1 MDTETKKLSSASNL
15 LAKAFGQTGI
25 SVLAIVSLLIAA
37 ILNHDLWLQFGIV
50 LVLIALSHLLVVRI
64 KKMIKVESNELQEQ
78 KSSKEIYVD
87 QAAKYWPIFTIVI
100 SSAAVL
106 FAMNNEFNLSSAL
119 TVFSAGL
126 LLTNSQ
132 ALALVIP
139 LSVSRTL
146 KAAADSGILV
156 RSREAFE
163 RIAKLSLVLFTKGG
177 LLTNSPTGV
186 NSVRLSTKSKFK
198 DESKLLA
205 LVASVES
212 MSNHAFAL
220 AIVKSAGNSNLR
232 ITKPKAFKEIPGF
245 GVEGTV
251 AGKHVLVG
259 STALLLQRN
268 IRMEVQELIY
278 ADESTKSGFS
288 IVCVVVDGTLEGI
301 FRFTDI
307 VKPTSVNAVYQIAR
321 ERIRVGILTGDSA
334 GTAREKADQVN
345 ISEVYAELSP
355 DLKVLF
361 VSNQQAKGVLVGVIA
376 NPETDSSLLEQADV
390 GLALGSIESES
401 VEISVPGDDPE
412 KASEVVSLSAQLR
425 KKTNLGL
432 TFAFGYGLAALGAFV
447 AIVSPLQVATPPAF
461 TALLGSLSLL
471 VVAINSYSIGK
482 LK

>member
-1 MDTETKKLSSASNL
+1 MDTETKKRSPASNL
-15 LAKAFGQTGI
+15 IANALGQTGI

-50 LVLIALSHLLVVRI
+50 LALIALSHLLVVRI
-64 KKMIKVESNELQEQ
+64 KKMIQVQSNELQEQ
-78 KSSKEIYVD
+78 RSIKEIYVD

-106 FAMNNEFNLSSAL
+106 YAMNNEFNLSSAL

-198 DESKLLA
+198 DENKLLG

-301 FRFTDI
+301 FRFTDV

-361 VSNQQAKGVLVGVIA
+361 VSNQQTKGVLVGVIA

-390 GLALGSIESES
+390 GLALGSIEAES

-412 KASEVVSLSAQLR
+412 KASEVVTLSAQLR

>member
-1 MDTETKKLSSASNL
+1 MDTETKKRSPASNL
-15 LAKAFGQTGI
+15 IANALGQTGI

-50 LVLIALSHLLVVRI
+50 LVLISLSHLLVVRI

-106 FAMNNEFNLSSAL
+106 YAMNNEFNLSSAL

-198 DESKLLA
+198 DENKLLG

-301 FRFTDI
+301 FRFTDV

-361 VSNQQAKGVLVGVIA
+361 VSNQQTKGVLVGVIA

-390 GLALGSIESES
+390 GLALGSIEAES

-412 KASEVVSLSAQLR
+412 KASEVVTLSAQLR